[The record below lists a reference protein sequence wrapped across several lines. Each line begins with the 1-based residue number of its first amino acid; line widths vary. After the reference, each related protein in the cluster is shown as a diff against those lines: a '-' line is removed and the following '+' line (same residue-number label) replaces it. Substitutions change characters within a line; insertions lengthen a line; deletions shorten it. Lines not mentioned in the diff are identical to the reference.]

1 MDYTFKAPSLAVIG
15 GALAALQALGLVGK
29 NSGLSNMLGQM
40 LVDDAQGNPLFR
52 YGMGRAAVTVLGM
65 DGGPMTIPAAGDPG
79 MFYIAIRTD
88 VQLSEIPFD
97 PAALGLIATT
107 LEESAAVLGV
117 WA

>member
-15 GALAALQALGLVGK
+15 NALAALQASGLVGA
-29 NSGLSNMLGQM
+29 NSGPSNMLGQM

-52 YGMGRAAVTVLGM
+52 YGMGRAAVTVPGM
-65 DGGPMTIPAAGDPG
+65 DGGPMTIPAAGDIG

-88 VQLSEIPFD
+88 VQPSEIPFD

-107 LEESAAVLGV
+107 SEESAAVLGV